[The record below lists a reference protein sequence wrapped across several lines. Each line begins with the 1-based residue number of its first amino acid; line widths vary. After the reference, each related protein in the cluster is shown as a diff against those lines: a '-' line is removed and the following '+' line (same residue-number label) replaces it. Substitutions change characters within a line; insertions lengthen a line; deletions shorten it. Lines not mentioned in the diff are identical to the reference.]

1 MIAAEVA
8 DLILVPCRP
17 GVEDD
22 GILDLRAIGSTARI
36 LTVAGKAAFV
46 SPSRLSAHVAADA
59 CGSMSRTATL

>member
-22 GILDLRAIGSTARI
+22 ARI
-36 LTVAGKAAFV
+36 VTVAGMAAFL